1 MATKFDKETGDK
13 IWQALSVLEGQ
24 PASQVPMGKSLDL
37 DALRYTVKA
46 DGSLDV
52 EGWIS
57 TPAKDIEKDVIEP
70 EAFSGSALS
79 LYMKRG
85 AQVSAEHQTKSLP
98 VGFMH
103 KARLVRNGQVLQDE
117 DNPNHPQADFK
128 WFSGGSGWYGLVN
141 IYDRNVLRGISKG
154 TVRAFSWIGMPL
166 EWEPLPDGG
175 KHFTKPGAINPLI
188 EATVT
193 GFPVN
198 LEATMRIAK
207 AHGFSPKQLDLEK
220 YRKILADPMVVDAVV
235 SILIP
240 TGTVNAVVE
249 EVLKRNLTR

>member
-1 MATKFDKETGDK
+1 MGLRLWVVSNGMPRVTAAIHPQVKSLWQKTSGRVATKFDRETGNK
-13 IWQALSVLEGQ
+13 IWQALSVLEGK
-24 PASQVPMGKSLDL
+24 PVNPTPMGKSLDL

-70 EAFSGSALS
+70 EAFSGAALT
-79 LYMKRG
+79 LYMQRG

-117 DNPNHPQADFK
+117 DNPMHPKTDFK
-128 WFSGGSGWYGLVN
+128 WYSGGSGWYGLVN
-141 IYDRNVLRGISKG
+141 IYDREVLRGISKG

-166 EWEPLPDGG
+166 EWELLPDGG
-175 KHFTKPGAINPLI
+175 KHFLKAGAIKPPI
-188 EATVT
+188 
-193 GFPVN
+193 
-198 LEATMRIAK
+198 
-207 AHGFSPKQLDLEK
+207 
-220 YRKILADPMVVDAVV
+220 
-235 SILIP
+235 
-240 TGTVNAVVE
+240 
-249 EVLKRNLTR
+249 

>member
-1 MATKFDKETGDK
+1 MADWVLMATKFDKETGDK

-98 VGFMH
+98 VGFKPGLMH
-103 KARLVRNGQVLQDE
+103 ETYGKR
-117 DNPNHPQADFK
+117 F
-128 WFSGGSGWYGLVN
+128 GLV
-141 IYDRNVLRGISKG
+141 LS
-154 TVRAFSWIGMPL
+154 
-166 EWEPLPDGG
+166 
-175 KHFTKPGAINPLI
+175 
-188 EATVT
+188 
-193 GFPVN
+193 
-198 LEATMRIAK
+198 
-207 AHGFSPKQLDLEK
+207 
-220 YRKILADPMVVDAVV
+220 
-235 SILIP
+235 
-240 TGTVNAVVE
+240 
-249 EVLKRNLTR
+249 RNLGASLHV